1 MAGTGPALPE
11 AAPDEPA
18 MKVVLVAPEIPGN
31 TGTIGRTCVAL
42 DMELILIRPYGFEL
56 SDKTVRRA
64 GLDYWKHVRLTEHDD
79 WAGFLAARQPAPA
92 DLFFFED
99 DGAAGT
105 VYDAPY
111 TAGAYL
117 VFGRETTGLPP
128 EILRAWSHRMYRL
141 PMRSRHIRSLN
152 LANAVTAVAYQA
164 MRGWLG

>member
-1 MAGTGPALPE
+1 MTV
-11 AAPDEPA
+11 PA
-18 MKVVLVAPEIPGN
+18 MKIVLVAPEIPGN

-64 GLDYWKHVRLTEHDD
+64 GLDYWKHVRLSEYDD
-79 WAGFLAARQPAPA
+79 WAAFLAARNPAPK

-111 TAGAYL
+111 TEGAYL

-128 EILRAWSHRMYRL
+128 EILRDWSHRTWRL
-141 PMRSRHIRSLN
+141 PMRSAHIRSLN